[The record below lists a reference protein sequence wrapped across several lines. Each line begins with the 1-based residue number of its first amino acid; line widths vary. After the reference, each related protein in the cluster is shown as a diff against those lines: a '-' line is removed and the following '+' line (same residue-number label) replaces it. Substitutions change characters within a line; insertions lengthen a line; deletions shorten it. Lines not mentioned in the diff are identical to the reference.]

1 MLCKIVKG
9 ETANMLKE
17 VVGELKAGRSQR
29 KKVKGDK
36 KREKWKE

>member
-17 VVGELKAGRSQR
+17 VVGELKAA
-29 KKVKGDK
+29 
-36 KREKWKE
+36 KRERNGKNDIGEREKRP